1 MQVPDSADVRAEAPI
16 PQSQELAMPNVS
28 IKELGT
34 MQVLLE
40 RLNAQ
45 ILPCALDLKAKVD
58 RGECLDDQDLAL
70 LEVLL
75 EDATRNTRLAKDHP
89 ELHLLCGRI
98 ASLYSEITC
107 KALEIQEKERR
118 A

>member
-1 MQVPDSADVRAEAPI
+1 
-16 PQSQELAMPNVS
+16 MPNVP

-40 RLNAQ
+40 RLNGQ
-45 ILPCALDLKAKVD
+45 ILPRALDLKAKVD
-58 RGECLDDQDLAL
+58 RGECLNDQDLAL
-70 LEVLL
+70 LEELL
-75 EDATRNTRLAKDHP
+75 EDATRNTRLAKSHP
-89 ELHLLCGRI
+89 ELHLLCSRM

-107 KALEIQEKERR
+107 KALENQEKGRK